1 MPRGWR
7 DVHKP
12 ETADSQRGRRKMPRP
27 WMKRDCDKDSNFPP
41 VSSHESATEHT
52 RFNET
57 MKSRDFPMVFAPPI
71 LNEGLEVKS
80 SDKTEALD
88 TGNYNTQLYSLTDSL
103 KPEVKLSNIQS
114 VDGASNYSSP
124 TPDDG
129 SSSIAYSS
137 MANSSGSKP
146 LSTLLPFLAMP
157 STVSVMGSIT
167 SPTSVP
173 QWMQLLGKQDG
184 EAMPQD
190 LSSGL

>member
-1 MPRGWR
+1 
-7 DVHKP
+7 
-12 ETADSQRGRRKMPRP
+12 MPRP
-27 WMKRDCDKDSNFPP
+27 WMKRNCDKDSNFPP
-41 VSSHESATEHT
+41 VSSHESALEHT

-57 MKSRDFPMVFAPPI
+57 MKSGDFPMVFAPPI
-71 LNEGLEVKS
+71 LNEGLEAKS
-80 SDKTEALD
+80 SNKTEALD
-88 TGNYNTQLYSLTDSL
+88 TENYNTQLYSLTDSL
-103 KPEVKLSNIQS
+103 NPEVKPAIQS
-114 VDGASNYSSP
+114 GDGASNCSSP
-124 TPDDG
+124 TPNAG

-146 LSTLLPFLAMP
+146 LSTLLPFLAVP

-190 LSSGL
+190 MSSGL